1 MTTKSRRSPVAVLAV
16 MALLLSACQP
26 AISFLAPTPSATATN
41 IPSNTPAPARNCKT
55 KGSTWTSRPMPRSC
69 STFERVDDVS
79 STAYWYQTLP
89 TLPFPKFPDKALRSL
104 GL

>member
-1 MTTKSRRSPVAVLAV
+1 
-16 MALLLSACQP
+16 
-26 AISFLAPTPSATATN
+26 
-41 IPSNTPAPARNCKT
+41 
-55 KGSTWTSRPMPRSC
+55 MPRSC